1 MRLFALLP
9 ALLAATLAE
18 SRTVS
23 IFIQPI
29 TAPETTPS
37 LLAEVRYEAVEASSP
52 SSASEPTT
60 PPTTTIA
67 SEVSSYEA
75 PDLPEGAKL
84 LRIGAYDEATGT
96 WVSSTSVLSV
106 DNFGKGYSPHFVLSV
121 DGGDDEGNV
130 DAGRVVGV
138 ACRGVRIDA
147 GQTRDFG
154 PQAVVVL
161 TGKGKQPDLNKPVVL
176 SPEGR
181 KVEVQEKT
189 FLQKYWWAL
198 AIGVFFLATS
208 GGDGNVSF
216 MSPHNQAANQM
227 TAPARISAPLQI
239 KHNGTTTSAQDANA
253 FANSGKGKG
262 KAAGTEQEPVDDT
275 SMAED
280 TEEDE
285 DEEPGEEAE
294 DNMEEIDLDNVIGRR
309 TRGKKIDFAKAA
321 QENPADDDEDDDD
334 DDDFEGEAE
343 PEEEA
348 DDDKMDED

>member
-18 SRTVS
+18 SRTMS
-23 IFIQPI
+23 IFLQPI
-29 TAPETTPS
+29 TSPETTPS
-37 LLAEVRYEAVEASSP
+37 LLAEIRYEAVEASSP

-84 LRIGAYDEATGT
+84 LRIGAYDEAAAR

-106 DNFGKGYSPHFVLSV
+106 DNFAKGYSPHFVLSV
-121 DGGDDEGNV
+121 DGGDDGNV
-130 DAGRVVGV
+130 DGGTVVGV

-154 PQAVVVL
+154 PQAVVVVA
-161 TGKGKQPDLNKPVVL
+161 GKGKQPDLNKPVVL

-189 FLQKYWWAL
+189 FLQKYMAFLFLVYWWAL

-208 GGDGNVSF
+208 GGDGNHSAG
-216 MSPHNQAANQM
+216 HAN
-227 TAPARISAPLQI
+227 T
-239 KHNGTTTSAQDANA
+239 
-253 FANSGKGKG
+253 FANNGKGKG
-262 KAAGTEQEPVDDT
+262 KAPGTEQEPVDDT
-275 SMAED
+275 SMVED

-285 DEEPGEEAE
+285 DEEADE

-309 TRGKKIDFAKAA
+309 TRGKQIDFAKAA
-321 QENPADDDEDDDD
+321 QENPAEDEEDDDD

-343 PEEEA
+343 PEAEA